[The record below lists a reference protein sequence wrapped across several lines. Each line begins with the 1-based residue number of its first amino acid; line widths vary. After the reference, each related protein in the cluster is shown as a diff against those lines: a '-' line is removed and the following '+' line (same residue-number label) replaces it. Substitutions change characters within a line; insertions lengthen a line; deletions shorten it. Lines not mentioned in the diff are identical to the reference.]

1 MNDLMKGLGRVC
13 LGSLAGAA
21 LGAASFFAIQALDP
35 APAMALTTKER
46 GKAAA
51 AYWKAACD
59 VKHGH
64 VARYEA
70 GAQATKYIR
79 ELGISPEA
87 AYADASVTTTAEMLD
102 RKAGTNC
109 LGG

>member
-1 MNDLMKGLGRVC
+1 MKDYLQPAATFA
-13 LGSLAGAA
+13 LALVIGA
-21 LGAASFFAIQALDP
+21 S
-35 APAMALTTKER
+35 PAMALTEDER
-46 GKAAA
+46 GKAAS

-70 GAQATKYIR
+70 GAQATKYLR
-79 ELGISPEA
+79 QMGISPEA

-102 RKAGTNC
+102 RMAGTNC
-109 LGG
+109 FGG